1 MKITIDVEATPQEM
15 REFFG
20 LPNLQPLQDEIVN
33 VIRDNMKQGVT
44 GFDPMTLMK
53 PLFPAQMQSMEMLQK
68 TFWDAFT
75 KASQTPGQR
84 EETATDNADKKK

>member
-20 LPNLQPLQDEIVN
+20 LPNLQPLQDDVLN
-33 VIRDNMKQGVT
+33 VIRDNMKHGVA
-44 GFDPMTLMK
+44 GFDPTTLMK

-75 KASQTPGQR
+75 KSSQAPKS
-84 EETATDNADKKK
+84 EEATDSGARKK